1 MYGHKRFSPGNKQ
14 KETLMNPQKA
24 IKTSELQIV
33 ERQAMTVVGM
43 LYHGPGMSPEIPQMW
58 DKFGP
63 RMESIEGSV
72 NPMVSY
78 GVCDN
83 MDAKTGEFDYLAA
96 VEVEADAPVPAD
108 LVRWEVPGGQ
118 YAMIPATLQTI
129 GDAYQL
135 AENLIPDAGYQRVG
149 CLDYELYDERFDPVQ
164 PDSVL
169 YICIPV
175 EKK

>member
-1 MYGHKRFSPGNKQ
+1 
-14 KETLMNPQKA
+14 MNPQKVV
-24 IKTSELQIV
+24 KTSELQLV
-33 ERQAMTVVGM
+33 ERPAMTVVGM

-72 NPMVSY
+72 NPMVAY
-78 GVCDN
+78 GVCAN
-83 MDAKTGEFDYLAA
+83 WDAQTGKFDYLAA
-96 VEVEADAPVPAD
+96 VEVAADAPTPEGME
-108 LVRWEVPGGQ
+108 RWEVPGGLH
-118 YAMIPATLQTI
+118 ALIPATIPTI

-135 AENLIPDAGYQRVG
+135 AEQLIPDAGYARTG
-149 CLDYELYDERFDPVQ
+149 CLDYELYDERFDPAQ
-164 PDSVL
+164 EDSVL

>member
-1 MYGHKRFSPGNKQ
+1 
-14 KETLMNPQKA
+14 MNA
-24 IKTSELQIV
+24 EKTFKNSELQIV
-33 ERQAMTVVGM
+33 KRPAMTVVGM
-43 LYHGPGMSPEIPQMW
+43 LFHGAGMSPEIPKLW

-63 RMESIEGSV
+63 RMETIAGSV

-78 GVCDN
+78 GICAN
-83 MDAKTGEFDYLAA
+83 MDMQTGEFDYVAA
-96 VEVEADAPVPAD
+96 VEVEEGAPVPEGM
-108 LVRWEVPGGQ
+108 VRWQTPEGA
-118 YAMIPATLQTI
+118 YALIPATLSTI

-135 AENLIPDAGYQRVG
+135 AQSLIPDAGYQRVG
-149 CLDYELYDERFDPVQ
+149 NLDYELYDERFDPTL

>member
-1 MYGHKRFSPGNKQ
+1 
-14 KETLMNPQKA
+14 MNPQKV

-33 ERQAMTVVGM
+33 ERPAMTVVGM
-43 LYHGPGMSPEIPQMW
+43 LYHGPGMSPEIPQLW

-78 GVCDN
+78 GVCAN
-83 MDAKTGEFDYLAA
+83 MDMQTGLFDYLAA
-96 VEVEADAPVPAD
+96 VEVEENAPVPD
-108 LVRWEVPGGQ
+108 DMVRWAVPGGHF
-118 YAMIPATLQTI
+118 ALIPATLSTI

-135 AENLIPDAGYQRVG
+135 AENLISDAGYQRAG
-149 CLDYELYDERFDPVQ
+149 SLEYELYDERFDPAQ

-169 YICIPV
+169 YICFPV